1 MWWQRIPDLPS
12 VIEIDIKNVL
22 TNRMRACTHAKMG
35 GSKSQRDSV
44 GVSSASEGKEPLQV
58 RIPAR
63 IKRAFKTRAAMR
75 DIEPNRLF
83 VEMWEHY
90 ERTGP
95 DAKVD

>member
-1 MWWQRIPDLPS
+1 MQPMSGKPNS
-12 VIEIDIKNVL
+12 E
-22 TNRMRACTHAKMG
+22 
-35 GSKSQRDSV
+35 
-44 GVSSASEGKEPLQV
+44 SASRSPIPEGKEPLQV

-95 DAKVD
+95 DAKID